1 MKETADRAFL
11 PLSPDDIARRGWAAY
26 DFLIVT
32 GDAYVDH
39 PSFGH
44 ALIGRYLES
53 LGYRVA
59 LLAQPDWHG
68 PDDFLAYGRPRLAV
82 LVTAGNLDSMVNRY
96 TAAKKRRSRDSY
108 SPGGR
113 GDLRPDRATLVYCQR
128 ARQAWPDVP
137 LVIGGIE
144 ASLRRFAH
152 YDYWSDAV
160 RRSILV
166 DSGAD
171 LLVYGMGEL
180 QIGEIAR
187 LLDLGVPVDAI
198 SDVDGT
204 CCLVSTLDGLWD
216 YIETPS
222 FEEVAQSRQAF
233 AEAFRVQYEQ
243 QDPLRGKRVVQRHG
257 SRWLVQNRPARPLR
271 PEELDAI
278 YELPYVGTWHPRY
291 DEAGGVPAIEEVKF
305 SLVTHRGCYG
315 SCAFCAL
322 TSHQGR
328 IIQSRTKASLLDE
341 ARRLAARPDF
351 KGYIHDV
358 GGPTANFL
366 SPACAEQL
374 DRGACK
380 GRNCIGWKPCSRLA
394 VDHRPFLELLRELRE
409 LPKVKKVFVR
419 SGIRFDYLMADGDR
433 TFLEELCRHH
443 ISGQLKVAPEHV
455 SARVLRTMNKPPRA
469 VFDAFR
475 RAYGEMNE
483 RLGKRQFLVPYFL
496 SSHPGSTLADAV
508 ELAEYLRDIGFTPEQ
523 VQDFIPTPG
532 SLATAMYHTGLDPLT
547 MRPVHVPRTPKEK
560 ALQRA
565 LLQYRNPKNASLVRE
580 ALVRAGRTDLIG
592 FGPNC
597 LVRPEKGE
605 GSPPRRSLAK
615 PKDSGGRARDK
626 REPRRGSGRKG

>member
-1 MKETADRAFL
+1 MSEKDFL
-11 PLSPDDIARRGWAAY
+11 PLSPREIRSRGWDFY
-26 DFLIVT
+26 DFLLVT

-44 ALIGRYLES
+44 ALIGRHLES

-68 PDDFLAYGRPRLAV
+68 PGDFLAYGRPRLAV
-82 LVTAGNLDSMVNRY
+82 LVSAGNLDSMLNRY
-96 TAAKKRRSRDSY
+96 TAAKKRRSRDAY

-113 GDLRPDRATLVYCQR
+113 GDLRPDRATFAYCQR

-152 YDYWSDAV
+152 YDYWSDSV

-180 QIGEIAR
+180 AMGEIAR
-187 LLDLGVPVDAI
+187 LLAMGVPVDAVA
-198 SDVDGT
+198 DVDGT
-204 CCLVSTLDGLWD
+204 CRLVSSTDGLWD
-216 YIETPS
+216 YVESPS
-222 FEEVAQSRQAF
+222 FEAVSESREAF
-233 AEAFRVQYEQ
+233 AEAFRIQYEQ
-243 QDPLRGKRVVQRHG
+243 QDPLRGKTVVQRHG
-257 SRWLVQNRPARPLR
+257 ARWLVQHRPARPLTTA
-271 PEELDAI
+271 ELDAL

-291 DEAGGVPAIEEVKF
+291 DEAGGVPAIEEVRF

-315 SCAFCAL
+315 GCAFCAL

-328 IIQSRTKASLLDE
+328 IIQSRSEASLLEE
-341 ARRLAARPDF
+341 ARRMTKRPDF

-358 GGPTANFL
+358 GGPTANFFA
-366 SPACAEQL
+366 PACSGQAE
-374 DRGACK
+374 RGACK
-380 GRNCIGWKPCSRLA
+380 GKDCIGWKACNRLV
-394 VDHRPFLELLRELRE
+394 VDHGPFLALLRRLRE
-409 LPKVKKVFVR
+409 LPRVKKVFVR
-419 SGIRFDYLMADGDR
+419 SGIRFDYLMADDDG

-455 SARVLRTMNKPPRA
+455 SPRVLKTMNKPPRA

-475 RAYGEMNE
+475 RAYGAVNE
-483 RLGKRQFLVPYFL
+483 ALGKKQYLVPYFL
-496 SSHPGSTLADAV
+496 SSHPGSTLEDAV
-508 ELAEYLRDIGFTPEQ
+508 ELAEYLRDIDFTPEQ

-532 SLATAMYHTGLDPLT
+532 SLATAMYYSGLDPMT
-547 MRPVHVPRTPKEK
+547 MRAVHVPRDSREK

-565 LLQYRNPKNASLVRE
+565 LLQYRNPKNYDLVRE
-580 ALVRAGRTDLIG
+580 ALERTGRKDLIG
-592 FGPNC
+592 FGPLC
-597 LVRPEKGE
+597 LIRPRPGE
-605 GSPPRRSLAK
+605 VLAGAER
-615 PKDSGGRARDK
+615 GGRRK
-626 REPRRGSGRKG
+626 RRPSSSRGAGPGRKR